1 MKTFRDLNPR
11 GKISVVLLYARM
23 NLRVVFGLKALFC
36 LAATAVYFAIF
47 YAIVASSGESL
58 TVVEVLA
65 WLVWLP
71 ATIFAVLFSMEIISQ
86 EQDAGVLEAFFTVSV
101 SPYRLWTIKIATLLL
116 GVCVLALALI
126 ALTDQYV
133 FDLPVALTLAY
144 VFPPLLFFAGLTMLF
159 SAMFKSANAAGLCA
173 VAILAFVMLTA
184 EGLSTTVVFPYLN
197 PFERPMGTEPFIW
210 VRTVVYNKI
219 AYTLLG
225 CVWFWRALRWL
236 DRRERLLK

>member
-1 MKTFRDLNPR
+1 MKTFRDLSPKS
-11 GKISVVLLYARM
+11 KISVVLLYTRM
-23 NLRVVFGLKALFC
+23 NLRVVFGRKALYC
-36 LAATAVYFAIF
+36 LAAAAVYFAIF
-47 YAIVASSGESL
+47 YAVLANTGESI
-58 TVVEVLA
+58 TVVEALA

-71 ATIFAVLFSMEIISQ
+71 ATIFTVLFSMETISQ

-101 SPYRLWTIKIATLLL
+101 SPYRLWIIKFVTLLL
-116 GVCVLALALI
+116 GVCMLALALI
-126 ALTDQYV
+126 ALTDQFV
-133 FDLPVALTLAY
+133 LDLPVALTLVY

-173 VAILAFVMLTA
+173 VAILAFVMITS
-184 EGLSTTVVFPYLN
+184 EGLSTTVVYPFLN
-197 PFERPMGTEPFIW
+197 PFDRPMGAEPFIW
-210 VRTVVYNKI
+210 VRRVVYNKI